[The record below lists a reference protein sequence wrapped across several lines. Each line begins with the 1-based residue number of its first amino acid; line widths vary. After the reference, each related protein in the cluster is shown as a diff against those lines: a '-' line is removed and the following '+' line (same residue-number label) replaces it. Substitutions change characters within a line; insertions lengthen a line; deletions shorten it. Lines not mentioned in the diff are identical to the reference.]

1 MTSLFDKISQNF
13 TKVKAVVEPYG
24 ARIIAVTKYYGKD
37 EMVEAYN
44 CGVRDFGESRAIEA
58 VEKINSLEDKI
69 KSNSSYHFIGHLQ
82 KNKVKKV
89 IGVFDFIHSVDDK
102 DLALE
107 ISKEAQK
114 KDVVQKILIQV
125 NNANEQRKFGIAP
138 SQLNNLLSEIQKYDN
153 LEVAGLMNIAPLTGD
168 KQKLRKLFHDMYKL
182 KEEFHLRELSMG
194 MSLDFQI
201 ALEEGATMIRLGR
214 IIFE

>member
-1 MTSLFDKISQNF
+1 MTSLFDKISQNLI
-13 TKVKAVVEPYG
+13 KVKTITEPYG
-24 ARIIAVTKYYGKD
+24 ARIIAVTKYYGKN

-44 CGVRDFGESRAIEA
+44 CGIRDFGESRAIEA

-82 KNKVKKV
+82 TNKVKKV
-89 IGVFDFIHSVDDK
+89 IGVFDFIHSIDGT

-114 KDVVQKILIQV
+114 KNVVQKILIQV
-125 NNANEQRKFGIAP
+125 NNANEQGKFGIAP
-138 SQLNNLLSEIQKYDN
+138 SQLNNTLSEIQKYKN
-153 LEVAGLMNIAPLTGD
+153 LEVTGLMNIAPLGAD
-168 KQKLRKLFHDMYKL
+168 KQLLRKLFRDMYKL
-182 KEEFHLRELSMG
+182 KEEFHLKELSMG

-201 ALEEGATMIRLGR
+201 ALEEGATMIRLGK